1 VNRLNELADRL
12 EQAMGG
18 VTVKEIVTLLRA
30 AAEETVGTEW
40 DDDPVRF
47 PYPTRARQRHNSD
60 LHAARLAIA
69 DLKAERDDMAGR
81 WHIARTLCDAKQR
94 AIDEAAV
101 IASHSD
107 PCQLT
112 FDEIAGI
119 LRPHATKATAKQAK
133 PPRQWTSTPPQDRGG
148 RWWNAWKN
156 TDGSQYKC
164 LVPLNIDWRDAL
176 DQRGTA
182 YDLWL
187 PYLDGDTRDNLPPL
201 PNSSAVVTGSPA
213 PEIAAVVCKQCGS
226 ECGDQRYRA
235 PELRG
240 LCDACICGDTPGP
253 ADDTRELVARL
264 AECIMDRMEPLPDGM
279 RTDLVAIYRDARRG
293 GAE

>member
-1 VNRLNELADRL
+1 MNRLNELADELTVIRGAIGNVGRHWSAEAVKVI
-12 EQAMGG
+12 EQ
-18 VTVKEIVTLLRA
+18 TESLLRA
-30 AAEETVGTEW
+30 AAAETVGTEW
-40 DDDPVRF
+40 GFKEHDS
-47 PYPTRARQRHNSD
+47 QHNCEMD
-60 LHAARLAIA
+60 AARLAVA
-69 DLKAERDDMAGR
+69 AARRER
-81 WHIARTLCDAKQR
+81 DAKQR
-94 AIDEAAV
+94 AIDEADFAV
-101 IASHSD
+101 RLCSD
-107 PCQLT
+107 GT
-112 FDEIAGI
+112 ANIVTKI
-119 LRPHATKATAKQAK
+119 LGPHATRREGTKSERK
-133 PPRQWTSTPPQDRGG
+133 WSSTPPQDRGG
-148 RWWNAWKN
+148 KWWNAWKN
-156 TDGSQYKC
+156 TDGSHGKW

-293 GAE
+293 GGA